1 MEGRRKKKN
10 LNDLLQIE
18 EVGSTEVP
26 DELNPFRVE
35 PSSRVGEANSEYKNK
50 LKNYVLSGQIKELYG
65 KVITESELNKMS
77 EQDCENVNKIC
88 EFKIAQNISKSVVD
102 GIIDLGGALFT
113 RIIPIDDK
121 EKYISELKE
130 NYIINSELK
139 NVTGSLTS
147 WNGKLM
153 ALGTFAL
160 ITFSHLG
167 QFKKRLDKELDQEL
181 EKDAKEL
188 QKELDKELEISQV

>member
-26 DELNPFRVE
+26 DELG
-35 PSSRVGEANSEYKNK
+35 PSSRVGEANSEYK

-153 ALGTFAL
+153 ALGTFAI

-188 QKELDKELEISQV
+188 QKELDKELELE